1 MSNKGKR
8 KMMRNAAKAPNWVRH
23 VAAIKVTPA
32 ERQAHKNRK
41 LGTFGAAS
49 EVRIIDPKDYD
60 K

>member
-1 MSNKGKR
+1 
-8 KMMRNAAKAPNWVRH
+8 MMRNAAKAPNWVRH